1 MPGIKRQGKG
11 TRKNK
16 KGRRKMWREEL
27 WKGPPE
33 QQDWSRAGGAGMRP
47 RITYASEA
55 PTRRAAQGWN
65 ITPQLLGKPSGVGSN
80 DTDQA

>member
-1 MPGIKRQGKG
+1 MPGINRQGKG

-55 PTRRAAQGWN
+55 PTRTG
-65 ITPQLLGKPSGVGSN
+65 GSGLEHYSTAPGETVRCR
-80 DTDQA
+80 QQ